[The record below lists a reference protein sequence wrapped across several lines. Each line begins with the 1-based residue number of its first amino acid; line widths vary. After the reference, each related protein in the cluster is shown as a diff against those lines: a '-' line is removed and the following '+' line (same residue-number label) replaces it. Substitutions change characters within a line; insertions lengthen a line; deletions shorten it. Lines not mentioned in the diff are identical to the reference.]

1 MPRARRVSRVDV
13 LRERRNVAFV
23 DAEPPGGGECP
34 LSCAAV
40 MCVVWKGTNLIPGYY
55 NHLDA
60 FNEVTAAAFLAA
72 GFSVADPGEVTKANV
87 GVADVHHH
95 QNIFN
100 GEILKPLLPA
110 LERICPE

>member
-1 MPRARRVSRVDV
+1 MSAVVSDRYGLPSDCLVV
-13 LRERRNVAFV
+13 
-23 DAEPPGGGECP
+23 GGTTD
-34 LSCAAV
+34 S
-40 MCVVWKGTNLIPGYY
+40 I
-55 NHLDA
+55 
-60 FNEVTAAAFLAA
+60 AAFLAA

>member
-1 MPRARRVSRVDV
+1 M
-13 LRERRNVAFV
+13 
-23 DAEPPGGGECP
+23 G
-34 LSCAAV
+34 AA
-40 MCVVWKGTNLIPGYY
+40 VVWKGTNLIPGYY

>member
-1 MPRARRVSRVDV
+1 MGQLRRRS
-13 LRERRNVAFV
+13 
-23 DAEPPGGGECP
+23 
-34 LSCAAV
+34 
-40 MCVVWKGTNLIPGYY
+40 
-55 NHLDA
+55 
-60 FNEVTAAAFLAA
+60 
-72 GFSVADPGEVTKANV
+72 NV

>member
-1 MPRARRVSRVDV
+1 MCCRLCERSAHFALLARPRRDLESYHGCTTTTTLPTAPVRQFLGDDAMGQLRRRS
-13 LRERRNVAFV
+13 
-23 DAEPPGGGECP
+23 
-34 LSCAAV
+34 
-40 MCVVWKGTNLIPGYY
+40 
-55 NHLDA
+55 
-60 FNEVTAAAFLAA
+60 
-72 GFSVADPGEVTKANV
+72 NV

>member
-1 MPRARRVSRVDV
+1 MLTRVVRIV
-13 LRERRNVAFV
+13 R
-23 DAEPPGGGECP
+23 DAPSQGPKNPPAP
-34 LSCAAV
+34 PISPDHPQ
-40 MCVVWKGTNLIPGYY
+40 ISP
-55 NHLDA
+55 
-60 FNEVTAAAFLAA
+60 AAAFLAA